1 MGVLAESTAKFKI
14 LQFREIEEYELFV
27 VDKGVLLNIDRFQVW
42 TITDLDD
49 LGASE
54 QKHCSPI

>member
-49 LGASE
+49 LEGSF
-54 QKHCSPI
+54 